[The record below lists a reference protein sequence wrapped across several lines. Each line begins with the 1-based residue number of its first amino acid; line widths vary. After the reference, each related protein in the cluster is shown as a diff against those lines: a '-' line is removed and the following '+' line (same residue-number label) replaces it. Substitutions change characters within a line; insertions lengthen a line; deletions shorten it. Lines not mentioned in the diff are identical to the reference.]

1 MKTRKR
7 ILPDWIVKKI
17 EFEHENESVNS
28 AVVGITFLYIVGVI
42 GLLFSKPFG
51 GENLW
56 MEIGIA
62 ICVLAVIV
70 AAIMIFIA
78 QVALLERTR
87 IKAMEAYKRALA
99 KEEEAKVEEKKA
111 KTKEE
116 KAKAVEKEAEAQ
128 KEQAMWAETL
138 ETLHVKLKKA
148 A

>member
-28 AVVGITFLYIVGVI
+28 AVVGITALYIVGVI

-99 KEEEAKVEEKKA
+99 KEEKAKQEEKKA
-111 KTKEE
+111 KTEEE

-138 ETLHVKLKKA
+138 ETLHVKLKEA

>member
-17 EFEHENESVNS
+17 EFGQENESVNS
-28 AVVGITFLYIVGVI
+28 AVVGITALYIVGVI
-42 GLLFSKPFG
+42 GLLLTKPFG
-51 GENLW
+51 GKDLW
-56 MEIGIA
+56 MEIGVA
-62 ICVLAVIV
+62 ICVLAIIV

-87 IKAMEAYKRALA
+87 IKAVEAYKRALV
-99 KEEEAKVEEKKA
+99 KEEKAKAEEKKA
-111 KTKEE
+111 KTE
-116 KAKAVEKEAEAQ
+116 KDRVKAVEKKAEAQ
-128 KEQAMWAETL
+128 KELSIWSETL

>member
-1 MKTRKR
+1 MKTRKK
-7 ILPDWIVKKI
+7 ILPNWIVKKI
-17 EFEHENESVNS
+17 EFEHENECVNS
-28 AVVGITFLYIVGVI
+28 AIVGITALYIVGVV
-42 GLLFSKPFG
+42 GLLVFKPFG

-56 MEIGIA
+56 MEIGVA
-62 ICVLAVIV
+62 ICALAIIV

-99 KEEEAKVEEKKA
+99 KEEEAKAEEKKA
-111 KTKEE
+111 KTREQKT
-116 KAKAVEKEAEAQ
+116 KAIEKEAEAQ
-128 KEQAMWAETL
+128 REQVIWSETL

>member
-1 MKTRKR
+1 MKTRKK
-7 ILPDWIVKKI
+7 ILPDWIVKRI
-17 EFEHENESVNS
+17 EFKQENEWISS
-28 AVVGITFLYIVGVI
+28 RVVGIVALYLVGVMA
-42 GLLFSKPFG
+42 LFVFRPFG

-56 MEIGIA
+56 MEIIFTICSFVTIA
-62 ICVLAVIV
+62 
-70 AAIMIFIA
+70 AASMVFVA

-99 KEEEAKVEEKKA
+99 KEKKAKAEEKKA
-111 KTKEE
+111 KTEEE